1 MNYRYMLKCNS
12 NYLTMHDIYL
22 RGFAEAIIPY
32 LIPYIENKVKDE
44 FLNIQTPKQGSPELL
59 TKKQVM
65 AKYQISAMTLWR
77 MEQKGTLVPVR
88 IGNKVMYYPK
98 DVEKLFK

>member
-1 MNYRYMLKCNS
+1 MI
-12 NYLTMHDIYL
+12 HEIYL
-22 RGFAEAIIPY
+22 KAFAEAIIPY
-32 LIPYIENKVKDE
+32 LIPYIENKIKDE
-44 FLNIQTPKQGSPELL
+44 LSNIQTPPQEKPELI

>member
-1 MNYRYMLKCNS
+1 MLKCNS

-44 FLNIQTPKQGSPELL
+44 FLNIQTPTQGSPELL

-65 AKYQISAMTLWR
+65 AKYQISSMSLWR
-77 MEQKGTLVPVR
+77 FEQAGKLIPVR
-88 IGNKVMYYPK
+88 MGSKVMYRPQ
-98 DVEKLFK
+98 DVERLFK

>member
-1 MNYRYMLKCNS
+1 MI
-12 NYLTMHDIYL
+12 HEIYL
-22 RGFAEAIIPY
+22 KAFAEAIIPY
-32 LIPYIENKVKDE
+32 LIPCIENKIKDE
-44 FLNIQTPKQGSPELL
+44 LLNIQTPPQEKPELI

-77 MEQKGTLVPVR
+77 MEQKGTLIPVR

-98 DVEKLFK
+98 DVERLFR